1 MSLGHVKKIANHF
14 RSGHHGGVECLHPKP
29 QVVMK
34 VSKPFLRVRTIAKKE
49 LVEFVRDWRTILAI
63 LVIPLLMFPLLF
75 ILFPLLLA
83 SEAAELEAIQVDVVV
98 QSDSIPDEL
107 GFILENATLN
117 LVYEPLPQLE
127 FLSTPDGDQDRL
139 RNGSVDA
146 ILRLQMNGTILEY
159 AVLYLSTSEQSLE
172 ARSRTFDALG
182 TWEQNETVRRID
194 AAGLDANQTLDPLRW
209 NGDIAQSD
217 VATQGE
223 QAGMALSLFIPLV
236 LAVWTFSSAIQP
248 SIDMTAGERERGTLE
263 ALLGLPCSRMELL
276 MGKWLAVA
284 TITGVGVLLQV
295 AGLLFAIGYLA
306 SSDIISS
313 PSVSL
318 TALAFLCVAV
328 LLFAVMVVAF
338 ELALAMCSHSVKE
351 AGSILG
357 PAVLIILFPALF
369 TQVIN
374 LDGVETFWFAIPV
387 VNVLLALRELLMNRI
402 VYTHVVVWLVS
413 STFYAL
419 AAAYYAARQFKREDI
434 VTSLS

>member
-1 MSLGHVKKIANHF
+1 MARI
-14 RSGHHGGVECLHPKP
+14 
-29 QVVMK
+29 
-34 VSKPFLRVRTIAKKE
+34 RTIAKKE
-49 LVEFVRDWRTILAI
+49 LVEFVRDWRTIMAI

-83 SEAAELEAIQVDVVV
+83 SEAAELDAIEVEVIV
-98 QSDSIPDEL
+98 QGSEVPQDL
-107 GFILENATLN
+107 GIMLENASLN
-117 LVYEPLPQLE
+117 ITYEPLTTMETLAEPGE
-127 FLSTPDGDQDRL
+127 DESRI

-146 ILRLQMNGTILEY
+146 VLRLRMNDTVVEY
-159 AVLYLSTSEQSLE
+159 AVLYLSTSEQSNE
-172 ARSRTFDALG
+172 ARSRLFDTLA
-182 TWEQNETVRRID
+182 TWEQNETTRRID
-194 AAGLDANQTLDPLRW
+194 AAGLDAEQTLNPLRW
-209 NGDIAQSD
+209 NGEVADSD

-263 ALLGLPCSRMELL
+263 ALLGLPCSRLELL

-284 TITGVGVLLQV
+284 TITGAGVLLQV

-306 SSDIISS
+306 SSDVISA
-313 PSVSL
+313 PSVSM
-318 TALAFLCVAV
+318 TAVLFLVLAI
-328 LLFAVMVVAF
+328 LLFAIMVVAF
-338 ELALAMCSHSVKE
+338 ELALAMRSHSVKE

-374 LDGVETFWFAIPV
+374 LDGVEIYWFAIPV

-402 VYTHVVVWLVS
+402 VYTHVIVWVVS
-413 STFYAL
+413 SAVYAL
-419 AAAYYAARQFKREDI
+419 GAAYYAARQFKREDI

>member
-1 MSLGHVKKIANHF
+1 MSSTTA
-14 RSGHHGGVECLHPKP
+14 
-29 QVVMK
+29 
-34 VSKPFLRVRTIAKKE
+34 RVRTIAKKE
-49 LVEFVRDWRTILAI
+49 LVEFVRDWRTIVAI
-63 LVIPLLMFPLLF
+63 LVIPLLMFPILF

-83 SEAAELEAIQVDVVV
+83 SEAAELDAVAVDVVV
-98 QSDSIPDEL
+98 QGEDIPEDL
-107 GFILENATLN
+107 VGLLENSSIAPS
-117 LVYEPLPQLE
+117 YEPLPVLDE
-127 FLSTPDGDQDRL
+127 LSAPTDDQERL

-146 ILRLQMNGTILEY
+146 ILRLRTNGTVLEY

-172 ARSRTFDALG
+172 ARSRTFDALS

-194 AAGLDANQTLDPLRW
+194 AAGLDANDTLDPLRW
-209 NGDIAQSD
+209 SGDIAQSD
-217 VATQGE
+217 AATQGE

-284 TITGVGVLLQV
+284 TITGAGVLLQI

-306 SSDIISS
+306 SSDLIST
-313 PSVSL
+313 PSISA
-318 TALAFLCVAV
+318 TALLFLCLAV

-338 ELALAMCSHSVKE
+338 ELALAMRSHSVKE

-374 LDGVETFWFAIPV
+374 LDGIESFWFAIPV
-387 VNVLLALRELLMNRI
+387 VNVLLALRELLMNRV
-402 VYTHVVVWLVS
+402 VYGHVAIWLVS
-413 STFYAL
+413 STIYAL
-419 AAAYYAARQFKREDI
+419 GAAYYAARQFKREDI

>member
-1 MSLGHVKKIANHF
+1 MSNAFG
-14 RSGHHGGVECLHPKP
+14 
-29 QVVMK
+29 
-34 VSKPFLRVRTIAKKE
+34 RVRTIAKKE

-63 LVIPLLMFPLLF
+63 LIIPLMLFPLLF

-83 SEAAELEAIQVDVVV
+83 SEAAELNAVHVDVVV
-98 QSDSIPDEL
+98 QADEIPDDL
-107 GFILENATLN
+107 QALLSNASLN
-117 LVYEPLPQLE
+117 LTYEELPVVGE
-127 FLSTPDGDQDRL
+127 LSSPEGGEDRL
-139 RNGSVDA
+139 RNGSIDA
-146 ILRLQMNGTILEY
+146 LLRLQTNGTVLEY

-172 ARSRTFDALG
+172 ARSRVFDALG
-182 TWEQNETVRRID
+182 AWEQNETVRRIN
-194 AAGLDANQTLDPLRW
+194 AAGLDANETLDPLRW
-209 NGDIAQSD
+209 DGDVGQSD

-263 ALLGLPCSRMELL
+263 ALLGLPCTRMELL

-284 TITGVGVLLQV
+284 TITGVGVMLQV

-306 SSDIISS
+306 SSNIISA
-313 PSVSL
+313 PSVSV
-318 TALAFLCVAV
+318 TALAFLILAV
-328 LLFAVMVVAF
+328 LLFAIMVVAF
-338 ELALAMCSHSVKE
+338 ELALAMRSHSVKE

-374 LDGVETFWFAIPV
+374 LDGIETFWFAIPV

-402 VYTHVVVWLVS
+402 VYTHVFVWLLS
-413 STFYAL
+413 STFYAF

-434 VTSLS
+434 VVSLS

>member
-1 MSLGHVKKIANHF
+1 MSNAFG
-14 RSGHHGGVECLHPKP
+14 
-29 QVVMK
+29 
-34 VSKPFLRVRTIAKKE
+34 RVRTIAKKE

-63 LVIPLLMFPLLF
+63 LIIPLMLFPLLF

-83 SEAAELEAIQVDVVV
+83 SEAAELNAVHVDVVV
-98 QSDSIPDEL
+98 QADEIPDDL
-107 GFILENATLN
+107 QALLSNASLN
-117 LVYEPLPQLE
+117 LTYEELPVVGE
-127 FLSTPDGDQDRL
+127 LSSPEGGEDRL
-139 RNGSVDA
+139 RNGSIDA
-146 ILRLQMNGTILEY
+146 LLRLQTNGTVLEY

-172 ARSRTFDALG
+172 ARSRVFDALG
-182 TWEQNETVRRID
+182 AWEQNETVRRIN
-194 AAGLDANQTLDPLRW
+194 AAGLDANETLDPLRW
-209 NGDIAQSD
+209 DGDVGQSD

-263 ALLGLPCSRMELL
+263 ALLGLPCTRMELL

-284 TITGVGVLLQV
+284 TITGVGVMLQV

-306 SSDIISS
+306 SSNVISA
-313 PSVSL
+313 PSVSV
-318 TALAFLCVAV
+318 TALAFLILAV
-328 LLFAVMVVAF
+328 LLFAIMVVAF
-338 ELALAMCSHSVKE
+338 ELALAMRSHSVKE

-374 LDGVETFWFAIPV
+374 LDGIETFWFAIPV

-402 VYTHVVVWLVS
+402 VYTHVVVWLLS
-413 STFYAL
+413 STFYAF

-434 VTSLS
+434 VVSLS

>member
-1 MSLGHVKKIANHF
+1 MSSAFG
-14 RSGHHGGVECLHPKP
+14 
-29 QVVMK
+29 
-34 VSKPFLRVRTIAKKE
+34 RVRTIAKKE

-63 LVIPLLMFPLLF
+63 LVIPLLLFPILF

-83 SEAAELEAIQVDVVV
+83 SEAAELNAVNVDVVV
-98 QSDSIPDEL
+98 QADDIPDDLESML
-107 GFILENATLN
+107 GNASLN
-117 LVYEPLPQLE
+117 LTYEPLPE
-127 FLSTPDGDQDRL
+127 VEELSAPLGEDDRL

-146 ILRLQMNGTILEY
+146 LLRLRQNGTVLEY

-172 ARSRTFDALG
+172 ARSRTFDVLG
-182 TWEQNETVRRID
+182 AWEQNETVRRID
-194 AAGLDANQTLDPLRW
+194 AAGLDANETLDPLRW
-209 NGDIAQSD
+209 NGDIGQSD

-263 ALLGLPCSRMELL
+263 ALLGLPCTRMELL

-306 SSDIISS
+306 TSDVISA
-313 PSVSL
+313 PSVSPA
-318 TALAFLCVAV
+318 ALAFLFVAV
-328 LLFAVMVVAF
+328 LLFAIMVVAI
-338 ELALAMCSHSVKE
+338 EMALAMRSHSVKE

-357 PAVLIILFPALF
+357 PAVLVILFPGLF
-369 TQVIN
+369 SQVIN
-374 LDGVETFWFAIPV
+374 LDGIETFWFAVPV

-402 VYTHVVVWLVS
+402 VYSHVVVWVVS
-413 STFYAL
+413 STFYAFV
-419 AAAYYAARQFKREDI
+419 AAYYAARQFKREDI
-434 VTSLS
+434 VVSLS

>member
-1 MSLGHVKKIANHF
+1 M
-14 RSGHHGGVECLHPKP
+14 
-29 QVVMK
+29 
-34 VSKPFLRVRTIAKKE
+34 SKPFLRVRTIAKKE

-83 SEAAELEAIQVDVVV
+83 SEAAELEAIEVDVVI

-107 GFILENATLN
+107 GLLFENATLN
-117 LVYEPLPQLE
+117 IVYEPLPELE
-127 FLSTPDGDQDRL
+127 FLSIPDGDQERL
-139 RNGSVDA
+139 RNGSVDV
-146 ILRLQMNGTILEY
+146 ILRLQMNETILEY

-182 TWEQNETVRRID
+182 AWEQNETVRRID

-209 NGDIAQSD
+209 NGDVSQSD

-306 SSDIISS
+306 SSDIISA

-318 TALAFLCVAV
+318 TALAFLCLAV
-328 LLFAVMVVAF
+328 LLFAIMVVAF
-338 ELALAMCSHSVKE
+338 ELALAMRSHSVKE

-374 LDGVETFWFAIPV
+374 LDGIETFWFAIPV

-402 VYTHVVVWLVS
+402 VYTHVAVWLLS
-413 STFYAL
+413 STLYAL

>member
-1 MSLGHVKKIANHF
+1 M
-14 RSGHHGGVECLHPKP
+14 
-29 QVVMK
+29 
-34 VSKPFLRVRTIAKKE
+34 SKPFLRVRTIAKKE

-83 SEAAELEAIQVDVVV
+83 SEAAELEAIEVDVVI
-98 QSDSIPDEL
+98 QSDSIPEEL
-107 GFILENATLN
+107 GLLFENATLN
-117 LVYEPLPQLE
+117 IVYEPLPELE
-127 FLSTPDGDQDRL
+127 FLSIPDGDQERL
-139 RNGSVDA
+139 RNGSVDV
-146 ILRLQMNGTILEY
+146 ILRLQMNETILEY

-182 TWEQNETVRRID
+182 AWEQNETVRRID

-306 SSDIISS
+306 TSDIISA

-318 TALAFLCVAV
+318 SALGFLCLAV
-328 LLFAVMVVAF
+328 LLFAIMVVAF
-338 ELALAMCSHSVKE
+338 ELALAMRSHSVKE

-374 LDGVETFWFAIPV
+374 LDGIETFWFAIPV

-402 VYTHVVVWLVS
+402 VYTHVAVWLVS
-413 STFYAL
+413 STLYAL

>member
-1 MSLGHVKKIANHF
+1 MSRA
-14 RSGHHGGVECLHPKP
+14 GV
-29 QVVMK
+29 
-34 VSKPFLRVRTIAKKE
+34 RIRAIAKKE

-83 SEAAELEAIQVDVVV
+83 SEAAELEAMSVDVLV
-98 QSDSIPDEL
+98 QADEIPSEL
-107 GFILENATLN
+107 GLLLNNSTLN
-117 LVYEPLPQLE
+117 ITYEPLPVLDQLSNPSGIE
-127 FLSTPDGDQDRL
+127 TEL
-139 RNGSVDA
+139 RNGSYDVVV
-146 ILRLQMNGTILEY
+146 RLQTNGTIVEY

-172 ARSRTFDALG
+172 ARSRMFDVLL
-182 TWEQNETVRRID
+182 TWEENETVRRID
-194 AAGLDANQTLDPLRW
+194 AAGLGADETLDPLRW
-209 NGDIAQSD
+209 NGDVSQSD

-276 MGKWLAVA
+276 FGKWLAVA
-284 TITGVGVLLQV
+284 TITGAGVLLQV

-306 SSDIISS
+306 TSDVISA

-318 TALAFLCVAV
+318 TALVFLCLAV
-328 LLFAVMVVAF
+328 LLFAIMVVAF
-338 ELALAMCSHSVKE
+338 ELALAMRSHSVKE

-374 LDGVETFWFAIPV
+374 LDGIETFWFAIPV

-402 VYTHVVVWLVS
+402 VYSHVVVWLLS

>member
-1 MSLGHVKKIANHF
+1 MSRA
-14 RSGHHGGVECLHPKP
+14 GV
-29 QVVMK
+29 
-34 VSKPFLRVRTIAKKE
+34 RIRAIAKKE

-83 SEAAELEAIQVDVVV
+83 SEAAELEAMSVDVLV
-98 QSDSIPDEL
+98 QADEIPLEL
-107 GFILENATLN
+107 GLLLNNSTLN
-117 LVYEPLPQLE
+117 ITYEPLPVLDQLSNPSGSE
-127 FLSTPDGDQDRL
+127 TVL
-139 RNGSVDA
+139 RNGSYDVVV
-146 ILRLQMNGTILEY
+146 RLQTNGTIVEY

-172 ARSRTFDALG
+172 ARSRTFDVLL
-182 TWEQNETVRRID
+182 TWEENETVRRID
-194 AAGLDANQTLDPLRW
+194 AAGLDADETLDPLRW
-209 NGDIAQSD
+209 NGDVSQSD

-276 MGKWLAVA
+276 FGKWLAVA
-284 TITGVGVLLQV
+284 TITGAGVLLQV

-306 SSDIISS
+306 TSDVISA

-318 TALAFLCVAV
+318 TALVFLCLAV
-328 LLFAVMVVAF
+328 LLFAIMVVAF
-338 ELALAMCSHSVKE
+338 ELALAMRSHSVKE

-374 LDGVETFWFAIPV
+374 LDGIETFWFAIPV

-402 VYTHVVVWLVS
+402 VYSHVLVWLLS